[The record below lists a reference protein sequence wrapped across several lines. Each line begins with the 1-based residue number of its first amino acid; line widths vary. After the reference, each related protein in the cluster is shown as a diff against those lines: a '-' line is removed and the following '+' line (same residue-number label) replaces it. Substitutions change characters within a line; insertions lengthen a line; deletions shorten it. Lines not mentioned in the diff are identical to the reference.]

1 MFSFYECQNFP
12 IIQDNFL
19 LMTSMK
25 GMHTATTINIVT
37 ILIPISFLI
46 TSVGIDTTLDSTMRI
61 ILFNGSCTHMIIK
74 LVRPKYA
81 KHCPPES

>member
-1 MFSFYECQNFP
+1 M
-12 IIQDNFL
+12 I
-19 LMTSMK
+19 
-25 GMHTATTINIVT
+25 GMHTATTINIAT

-46 TSVGIDTTLDSTMRI
+46 TSIGIDTTLDSTMRI

-81 KHCPPES
+81 KYCLPRIANLSISKE